1 MRAETRPDRAAVVG
15 ALLRVVLAGACWA
28 MAAVLAKYAFER
40 GVPPVRLAEARVAV
54 ALVALAPFLA
64 WRRPGLLRPPPGTW
78 PALAGFGACVAAVN
92 LTYYLAIDHL
102 PVGVAV
108 ALQYTGP
115 AILLATTTLLLRRE
129 PRQPGVRGA
138 RLAPVDGSP
147 GRLAWAA
154 AGLSLAGAVLVSRAL
169 EGLGALDLPG
179 LAAGLASAV
188 LFAAYLLS
196 AELAG
201 RRGAEPATTLLWGF
215 LVAVAIWSLAVPWW
229 SWPLAFLADPG
240 VAGAVLGVGL
250 LGTLL
255 PFALAVGA
263 VRVISAATAGI
274 AATAEPVFAAAF
286 AWLLLGQR
294 LNPAQLGRGR
304 PGRRRGR
311 PGPAGR
317 GQGPAGGRLAQ
328 LRQDV
333 AGDQGRGQ
341 EDERHRR
348 DAGEPGLAA
357 GADPPAGAG
366 HGQGDHR
373 LEARGDQEP
382 DGGEQ
387 HQPGR
392 APGALGREHRRG
404 ARGQPERPGE
414 GVGQVAGDALPEGP
428 AVADLELAVPPPQ
441 GDRVAARLPGQVQQE
456 QGADGPD
463 PQRPPVQ
470 RADDPGEGQGR
481 RAAAPGRRWP
491 TRG

>member
-1 MRAETRPDRAAVVG
+1 MVG

-115 AILLATTTLLLRRE
+115 AILMATTTLLLRRGGPAGSPE
-129 PRQPGVRGA
+129 AGPGGSS
-138 RLAPVDGSP
+138 LAPRSTGGP

-294 LNPAQLGRGR
+294 LNPAQL
-304 PGRRRGR
+304 
-311 PGPAGR
+311 AGAALVV
-317 GQGPAGGRLAQ
+317 AGVVLAQ
-328 LRQDV
+328 L
-333 AGDQGRGQ
+333 
-341 EDERHRR
+341 
-348 DAGEPGLAA
+348 AA
-357 GADPPAGAG
+357 P
-366 HGQGDHR
+366 R
-373 LEARGDQEP
+373 ARP
-382 DGGEQ
+382 
-387 HQPGR
+387 
-392 APGALGREHRRG
+392 
-404 ARGQPERPGE
+404 
-414 GVGQVAGDALPEGP
+414 
-428 AVADLELAVPPPQ
+428 ELA
-441 GDRVAARLPGQVQQE
+441 
-456 QGADGPD
+456 
-463 PQRPPVQ
+463 
-470 RADDPGEGQGR
+470 
-481 RAAAPGRRWP
+481 
-491 TRG
+491 

>member
-1 MRAETRPDRAAVVG
+1 MRAETRPDRGVVVG

-78 PALAGFGACVAAVN
+78 PALAGFGTCVAAVN

-115 AILLATTTLLLRRE
+115 AILMATTTLLLRR
-129 PRQPGVRGA
+129 RGRA
-138 RLAPVDGSP
+138 GGPEG

-154 AGLSLAGAVLVSRAL
+154 AGLSLVGAVLVSRAL
-169 EGLGALDLPG
+169 EGLGGLDLVG

-215 LVAVAIWSLAVPWW
+215 LFAVAIWSVAVPWW
-229 SWPLAFLADPG
+229 SWPWATLADPAL
-240 VAGAVLGVGL
+240 AGAVLGVGL

-286 AWLLLGQR
+286 AWLLLGQH
-294 LNPAQLGRGR
+294 LNPAQL
-304 PGRRRGR
+304 
-311 PGPAGR
+311 AGAALVV
-317 GQGPAGGRLAQ
+317 AGVVLAQ
-328 LRQDV
+328 LAAAR
-333 AGDQGRGQ
+333 ARP
-341 EDERHRR
+341 
-348 DAGEPGLAA
+348 EP
-357 GADPPAGAG
+357 
-366 HGQGDHR
+366 
-373 LEARGDQEP
+373 
-382 DGGEQ
+382 
-387 HQPGR
+387 
-392 APGALGREHRRG
+392 
-404 ARGQPERPGE
+404 RPG
-414 GVGQVAGDALPEGP
+414 VRGP
-428 AVADLELAVPPPQ
+428 QA
-441 GDRVAARLPGQVQQE
+441 
-456 QGADGPD
+456 
-463 PQRPPVQ
+463 
-470 RADDPGEGQGR
+470 
-481 RAAAPGRRWP
+481 
-491 TRG
+491 